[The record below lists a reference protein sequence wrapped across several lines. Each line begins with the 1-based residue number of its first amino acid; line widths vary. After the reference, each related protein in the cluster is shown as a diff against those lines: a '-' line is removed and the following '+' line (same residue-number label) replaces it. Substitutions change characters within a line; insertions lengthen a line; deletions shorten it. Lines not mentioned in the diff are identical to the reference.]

1 MEPEKGKVVVVDMIP
16 ACYFCG
22 LEGNADVDG
31 PYDFKTRM
39 GPWASG
45 CERHWRA
52 YRAVPALGVGAGQL
66 WITKDQV
73 TA

>member
-1 MEPEKGKVVVVDMIP
+1 MNPEKGKVVVVATIP
-16 ACYFCG
+16 SCYFCE
-22 LEGNADVDG
+22 LEGRDVPG
-31 PYDFKTRM
+31 PYDFATRM
-39 GPWASG
+39 GPWANG

-52 YRAVPALGVGAGQL
+52 YRARPALGVGAGQL